1 MQMGSKL
8 AAEWAETPSATMATQ
23 LPQTSMRKTLF
34 SILLLLGSALLL
46 HAQEGNPGAD
56 KWRGPSGPSTIRGCL
71 RATASYTTVTE
82 DSGRVIALTGDTGR
96 LGRYNRH
103 EVEITGQ
110 PTVLTIDTT
119 MQNAASTVEEVPAIK
134 VKSVKELSRTCGWL
148 P

>member
-1 MQMGSKL
+1 MDGNPVSYNGN
-8 AAEWAETPSATMATQ
+8 AATQ
-23 LPQTSMRKTLF
+23 TFMRQTLF
-34 SILLLLGSALLL
+34 MILLLLGSALLL
-46 HAQEGNPGAD
+46 RAQEGNPGAD

-71 RATASYTTVTE
+71 RATAGYTTVTE
-82 DSGRVIALTGDTGR
+82 DGGRVIALTGDTAR

-103 EVEITGQ
+103 QVEITGQ

-134 VKSVKELSRTCGWL
+134 VKTVKALAPTCGWL